1 MNNPSTVGELKSS
14 GWKAVP
20 VKEEMRR
27 NLIRRLKAKEPL
39 LPGIIGYDKTVL
51 PSLRNAI
58 LARHDFILLGLR
70 GQAKSRIL
78 RALTGFL
85 DERIPVVDGCEI
97 NDDPLAPLCKRCR
110 RLTAERGDSLP
121 VAWLGREDR
130 FREKLATPDV
140 TMADLIGDVDPIK
153 AASERR
159 SLSDEE
165 VIHYGLIPR
174 THRGIFAINELPD
187 LQTRI
192 QVGLLNIMEERDVQ
206 IRGFPI
212 RLPLD
217 VCIVYSANPEDYT
230 NRGTIITPLRD
241 RIDSQIMTHYP
252 ATLEDGMA
260 ITTQEAWVA
269 RNGGPATKI
278 PRLLR
283 ELVESVAFAARK
295 STFVDQS
302 SGVSARLTIAALENV
317 VSNAEH
323 RALANGETTVVP
335 RVCDLYAALPAVT
348 GKIELVYEGE
358 QEGPVAVSR
367 RVLGDAVNQLFS
379 RYFPNATPA
388 KPRGRRPAPEGPIKG
403 SKDTAA
409 EETIYKSVTDW
420 FAKGNKVELTDQM
433 SAADYVRA
441 LDKVDGLRELATKHL
456 RPEGDGEL
464 ALAME
469 FTLEGLHQHSLVAR
483 EEIDSKVSYRDML
496 RQMFESL

>member
-1 MNNPSTVGELKSS
+1 
-14 GWKAVP
+14 
-20 VKEEMRR
+20 MRR
-27 NLIRRLKAKEPL
+27 NLIRRLKSREPL

-78 RALTGFL
+78 RGLTGFL
-85 DERIPVVDGCEI
+85 DERIPVVEGCEI

-110 RLTAERGDSLP
+110 RFAAERGDALP
-121 VAWLGREDR
+121 VAWLGREER

-260 ITTQEAWVA
+260 ITAQEAWVA
-269 RNGGPATKI
+269 RNGAPATKI

-283 ELVESVAFAARK
+283 ELVESVAVAARK

-323 RALANGETTVVP
+323 RALANGETTGVP

-358 QEGPVAVSR
+358 QEGPAAVSR
-367 RVLGDAVNQLFS
+367 RVLGDAVQQLFS
-379 RYFPNATPA
+379 RYFPNAAPA
-388 KPRGRRPAPEGPIKG
+388 KPKGRRPAPEGPIKG

-409 EETIYKSVTDW
+409 EETIYKPVLDW
-420 FAKGNKVELTDQM
+420 FAKGNKVDLTDEM
-433 SAADYVRA
+433 PAADYARA
-441 LDKVDGLRELATKHL
+441 LDKVDGLRELAVRHL
-456 RPEGDGEL
+456 KPDGDGEL

>member
-1 MNNPSTVGELKSS
+1 
-14 GWKAVP
+14 
-20 VKEEMRR
+20 MRR

-39 LPGIIGYDKTVL
+39 LPGIIGYEKTVL
-51 PSLRNAI
+51 PSLRTRSSRRLHPAGT
-58 LARHDFILLGLR
+58 ARPGEAASSAR
-70 GQAKSRIL
+70 S
-78 RALTGFL
+78 GFL
-85 DERIPVVDGCEI
+85 DDHIPVVEGCR
-97 NDDPLAPLCKRCR
+97 DQRRSLAPLQAVPPAASNGATR
-110 RLTAERGDSLP
+110 SP
-121 VAWLGREDR
+121 SAWLDSASWRRPTSRWPISSGTSTRQGRER
-130 FREKLATPDV
+130 APL
-140 TMADLIGDVDPIK
+140 
-153 AASERR
+153 
-159 SLSDEE
+159 LSDEE

-260 ITTQEAWVA
+260 ITTQESWVERTGA
-269 RNGGPATKI
+269 PAAKI

-323 RALANGETTVVP
+323 RAIANGEATVVP

-358 QEGPVAVSR
+358 QEGPAAVSR
-367 RVLGDAVNQLFS
+367 RVLGDAVQQLFS

-388 KPRGRRPAPEGPIKG
+388 KPKSRRPSPEGPMKG

-409 EETIYKSVTDW
+409 EETIYKPVMDW

-433 SAADYVRA
+433 PAADYARA
-441 LDKVDGLRELATKHL
+441 LDKVEGLRDLAVRHL
-456 RPEGDGEL
+456 RPQGDGET

>member
-1 MNNPSTVGELKSS
+1 
-14 GWKAVP
+14 
-20 VKEEMRR
+20 
-27 NLIRRLKAKEPL
+27 
-39 LPGIIGYDKTVL
+39 
-51 PSLRNAI
+51 
-58 LARHDFILLGLR
+58 
-70 GQAKSRIL
+70 
-78 RALTGFL
+78 
-85 DERIPVVDGCEI
+85 
-97 NDDPLAPLCKRCR
+97 PLCKRCR
-110 RLTAERGDSLP
+110 RLAAERGDALP
-121 VAWLGREDR
+121 VSWLAREDR

-323 RALANGETTVVP
+323 RALANGEAAVVP